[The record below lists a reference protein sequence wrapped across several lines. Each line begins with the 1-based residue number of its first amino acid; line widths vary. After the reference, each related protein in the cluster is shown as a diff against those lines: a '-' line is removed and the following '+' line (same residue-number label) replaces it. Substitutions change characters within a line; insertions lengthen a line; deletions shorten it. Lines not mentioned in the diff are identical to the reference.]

1 MEFISLLVN
10 DATFYSILLQLA
22 MGLVLGLAMGLTGV
36 GGGIL
41 IIPLL
46 QFVFHM
52 EPVLAVGTASLIAS
66 LVKVN
71 ASFCHIK
78 TANVDW
84 RSVKGILLGAIPIGM
99 LSASTV
105 VYLHQHED
113 YNQLISTTTQVL
125 IVLMMF
131 YALFSLMC
139 KYIKSQ
145 YPQQKTMPL
154 SATSNWSYRRASSL
168 GAFCGLIIGMTG
180 IGGGVLLLP
189 ALNSYLGIG
198 IKKAVGSSIVIALAL
213 SASTS
218 FIYAKGGQSDIP
230 TAFTLVVGSLLGVPL
245 STLLLKQ
252 LSEAKLYLTTL
263 SVICVSILIMMLSN
277 IL

>member
-1 MEFISLLVN
+1 LYSTSACGRNRKPDCIISKSECEL
-10 DATFYSILLQLA
+10 
-22 MGLVLGLAMGLTGV
+22 
-36 GGGIL
+36 
-41 IIPLL
+41 
-46 QFVFHM
+46 
-52 EPVLAVGTASLIAS
+52 
-66 LVKVN
+66 
-71 ASFCHIK
+71 CHIR
-78 TANVDW
+78 ADNVDW

-105 VYLHQHED
+105 VYSHQHED
-113 YNQLISTTTQVL
+113 YNQLISITTQVL

-131 YALFSLMC
+131 YALFSLMR
-139 KYIKSQ
+139 KYMKSKH
-145 YPQQKTMPL
+145 PQQKTMPL
-154 SATSNWSYRRASSL
+154 SAPSHWSYRRASSSE
-168 GAFCGLIIGMTG
+168 AFCGLIIGTNG

-189 ALNSYLGIG
+189 VLNSYLGIG
-198 IKKAVGSSIVIALAL
+198 IKKAVGSSNVIALAL

-245 STLLLKQ
+245 STVLLKQ

>member
-10 DATFYSILLQLA
+10 NGTFYSILLQLA

-52 EPVLAVGTASLIAS
+52 EAVLAVGTASLIAS

-71 ASFCHIK
+71 ASFFHIK
-78 TANVDW
+78 SANVDW
-84 RSVKGILLGAIPIGM
+84 RSVIGILLGAIPIGM

-131 YALFSLMC
+131 YALFSLMR
-139 KYIKSQ
+139 KYMKSQ
-145 YPQQKTMPL
+145 HPQQQTIPL
-154 SATSNWSYRRASSL
+154 SVTSDWSYRRASSS
-168 GAFCGLIIGMTG
+168 GAFCGLIMGMTG

-189 ALNSYLGIG
+189 VLNSYLGIG

-245 STLLLKQ
+245 STVLLKQ

-277 IL
+277 VL